1 MNIVTLLQK
10 MSAPFAHRTAVVD
23 GPRVMTYRELWDG
36 VATVSSALRAIGV
49 GEGHRVALI
58 LPNSADLILL
68 FFAVLKANGVVGPLP
83 PSLTACEFCSV
94 LANLKPHVVVAQSKV
109 VEGIRQESPSLLEN
123 ATVIYSDGA
132 GDRRT
137 TGRSYG
143 MNDLLRPGAASPPA
157 GGETAEGHVATI
169 QYTYRGIGYPL
180 GAVLTHR
187 NYVEGL
193 QASAAA
199 KPMTPDHRVLS
210 LLHLSH
216 IYPLIDALMVPMTY
230 GATIVLTR
238 NYMPRSI
245 LSVIDEMGI
254 NSFSA
259 VPTIYKLLLQHYRRE
274 RKFDLRSLQYCISGG
289 AFLDRQYQEAL
300 RTEMGLDI
308 LQGYGMT
315 ECSIVTWNHHE
326 WSKAG
331 SVGFPLRED
340 YRVEIRGDDGE
351 LKPRN
356 TRGEII
362 VRSPTVMT
370 EYFGRPEETRTY
382 LEDGWLSTGD
392 YGYVDDGGYL
402 YFTGLKKN
410 VAKVGGNMV
419 DLKEVESVLL
429 SHPAVREAVVST
441 DVDEVLGQT
450 IVARVVPRVLPL
462 TEGDVRLFCGTK
474 LSRHKVPRKVEIGE

>member
-10 MSAPFAHRTAVVD
+10 MSAPFAHRTAVID
-23 GPRVMTYRELWDG
+23 GPRAVTYRELWDG
-36 VATVSSALRAIGV
+36 VETLSSAFRSAGV
-49 GEGHRVALI
+49 GEGRRMALI
-58 LPNSADLILL
+58 LPNSAELILS
-68 FFAVLKANGVVGPLP
+68 FFAALKANAVVSPLP
-83 PSLTACEFCSV
+83 PSLTAYEFGSV
-94 LANLKPHVVVAQSKV
+94 LADLTPHVVVAPSKV
-109 VEGIRQESPSLLEN
+109 VDRIQQERPSHLEN
-123 ATVIYSDGA
+123 TTVIYPDGA
-132 GDRRT
+132 GDRRA

-143 MNDLLRPGAASPPA
+143 LNDLLRSAVGASKG
-157 GGETAEGHVATI
+157 GGETPDGQVATV

-187 NYVEGL
+187 SYAEGL
-193 QASAAA
+193 RASAAA

-274 RKFDLRSLQYCISGG
+274 KRFSLRSLQYCISGG
-289 AFLDRQYQEAL
+289 AFLDRQHQEAL

-308 LQGYGMT
+308 LQGYGLT
-315 ECSIVTWNHHE
+315 ECSIVTWNRDAL
-326 WSKAG
+326 SRAG
-331 SVGFPLRED
+331 SVGYPLRED
-340 YRVEIRGDDGE
+340 YQVGVRGDDGE
-351 LKPRN
+351 LKPR
-356 TRGEII
+356 TVRGEII

-370 EYFGRPEETRTY
+370 GYFGRPEETRAY
-382 LEDGWLSTGD
+382 LADGWLATGD
-392 YGYVDDGGYL
+392 IGYIDEAGYL
-402 YFTGLKKN
+402 YFIGLKKN

-419 DLKEVESVLL
+419 DLKEVENVLR
-429 SHPAVREAVVST
+429 SHPAVRDVAVSACE
-441 DVDEVLGQT
+441 DDVLGQSVT
-450 IVARVVPRVLPL
+450 ARVVPRVHPL
-462 TEGDVRLFCGTK
+462 TEGDVRLYCGTK
-474 LSRHKVPRKVEIGE
+474 LSRHKVPRKVEFGE